1 MLNSR
6 PAQLASSTLLTA
18 QPVMSSY
25 NNTKPK
31 QSDLSYQP
39 PPIVP
44 NTLAPAT
51 NMVSSTINEPPPP
64 YPGDAYLS
72 TSTSTSSVEVK
83 TQPSLMAS
91 PKPAVNHQ
99 MIGSN
104 HMSIRP
110 PSNALLKPQ
119 QQNLL
124 QVTQPTNT
132 RIGGTVNSN
141 MNDLQV
147 NHLTAF
153 GPNVLRPQQSDMLM
167 STQSALKPQ
176 SARTVNSETS
186 ASNFTN
192 LSISHALQMQGA
204 PPGVAPIQSA
214 SIIEP
219 RGHTSA
225 TGVLFPQQPSVPFTT
240 ASMPYSGMNTG
251 TATGLFQQPLIAA
264 PPAVQPSQDSQYKM
278 ASGANPFSDI
288 NDLL

>member
-1 MLNSR
+1 
-6 PAQLASSTLLTA
+6 
-18 QPVMSSY
+18 
-25 NNTKPK
+25 
-31 QSDLSYQP
+31 
-39 PPIVP
+39 
-44 NTLAPAT
+44 
-51 NMVSSTINEPPPP
+51 
-64 YPGDAYLS
+64 
-72 TSTSTSSVEVK
+72 
-83 TQPSLMAS
+83 MAS
-91 PKPAVNHQ
+91 PKPAVNQQ

-104 HMSIRP
+104 HMNTRP
-110 PSNALLKPQ
+110 PSNALSKPQ

-124 QVTQPTNT
+124 QVMQPASTQ
-132 RIGGTVNSN
+132 IAGTVNSN
-141 MNDLQV
+141 INHLQV

-153 GPNVLRPQQSDMLM
+153 GPNVLQPQQSNMLM
-167 STQSALKPQ
+167 LTQTAIKPQ
-176 SARTVNSETS
+176 TARTVNSETS

-192 LSISHALQMQGA
+192 LSISHALQMQRA

-240 ASMPYSGMNTG
+240 TSMPYSGMNTG